1 MTQSQPQVP
10 AKVPVQAG
18 GQVAALIP
26 QSLDEAFRVANAIA
40 LSGLAPRGLDKPE
53 QVMVAIMAGAELGL
67 APFQSLQSIA
77 VVNGRPTLYGD
88 GLMAV
93 ARSQGIKAKEWID
106 GEGDEM
112 VAHCLVTRPDTGEEI
127 ERTFSVY
134 DAKKASLWGKQGP
147 WQQYPRRMLQM
158 RARAWALR
166 DGCADMIRGFQV
178 REEVEDMGVV
188 REVRA
193 PEATGMRA
201 RLEAR
206 KTTGGFDPDHVQA
219 ELEPQPGEE
228 AEVET
233 VLPPMK
239 TGSQLKAEQDAAR
252 EASGAAEDAQGPDTA
267 SDPENA
273 AQDADFEPAGAS
285 EEESFP
291 GGRQTTTSQAEQG
304 PEGLQTP
311 PDAQGP
317 AYLFEDPAEFASAAP
332 DYIERAG
339 SPADLKALWVQWA
352 PERARLKKADPA
364 AYRNLAALADQRQ
377 AEFERAE
384 KARG

>member
-1 MTQSQPQVP
+1 MNQQSQLP
-10 AKVPVQAG
+10 AKVPVNAG

-26 QSLDEAFRVANAIA
+26 QNLEEAFRVANAIA
-40 LSGLAPRGLDKPE
+40 MSGLAPKGIDKPE
-53 QVMVAIMAGAELGL
+53 QIMVAIMAGAELGL

-106 GEGDEM
+106 GEGEDM
-112 VAHCLVTRPDTGEEI
+112 VAHCMVTRPDSGEEI

-178 REEVEDMGVV
+178 REEVEDMGVL

-206 KTTGGFDPDHVQA
+206 RTTGGFDPEHIEA
-219 ELEPQPGEE
+219 ELEP
-228 AEVET
+228 VET
-233 VLPPMK
+233 VVETALPPMK
-239 TGSQLKAEQDAAR
+239 TGAQLLAEQEAA
-252 EASGAAEDAQGPDTA
+252 GAAQTDSGPETA
-267 SDPENA
+267 AEVENA
-273 AQDADFEPAGAS
+273 AQNADFEPAGQS
-285 EEESFP
+285 DDTFP
-291 GGRQTTTSQAEQG
+291 GDRPANS
-304 PEGLQTP
+304 PEGGSGANNP
-311 PDAQGP
+311 GADAQDGYG
-317 AYLFEDPAEFASAAP
+317 ADAIDPMEFKAEA
-332 DYIERAG
+332 ERVVELC
-339 SPADLKALWVQWA
+339 SRLADLKALNKQYA
-352 PERARLKKADPA
+352 DDGSFDRLKAASRTDYDDLIATFRDKDAELKKAEA
-364 AYRNLAALADQRQ
+364 T
-377 AEFERAE
+377 
-384 KARG
+384 RG